1 MNIFIHHVGKD
12 GANRDFPKSIEN
24 QVPSQKTKL
33 YKSTFRNGLK
43 NIGDETNIW
52 GVPAGAKPI
61 FDQLNEGDWIFLI
74 GSLNKIPD
82 TQTWESKIRFAFQIV
97 DYTIG
102 IEEQAFDLS
111 KSIWGEP
118 RFPLVVVGQVFPID
132 LQYSRL
138 LRYIGYKPNFFPSG
152 LFFRVNESRMAMT
165 PEELMEEI
173 LSASCVMDK
182 DDLVSQRTTKFV
194 LRAIRAASFRNRVL
208 NVLGRQCA
216 ACNFSTLRE
225 PSLSSGIEVAHIVPV
240 EYGGQDTIENGIPLC
255 RLHHWAFDNGLITFR
270 VDHERLKTVV
280 HPTRG
285 MYLGQRDWALQ
296 QFEASTISLPGDKQY
311 LKILERNLN
320 EHNSIYRWDLS

>member
-12 GANRDFPKSIEN
+12 GADRDFPKSIEN
-24 QVPSQKTKL
+24 QVPLQKIKP
-33 YKSTFRNGLK
+33 YISTFRDGLK

-52 GVPAGAKPI
+52 GVPAGAKSNFNKI
-61 FDQLNEGDWIFLI
+61 NQGDWILLI
-74 GSLNKIPD
+74 GQLNKIPD
-82 TQTWESKIRFAFQIV
+82 TQTWESKILFAFQIV
-97 DYTIG
+97 DYTTD

-118 RFPLVVVGQVFPID
+118 RFPLVVVGQVFSID

-138 LRYIGYKPNFFPSG
+138 LRYIGYKPNFNPLG
-152 LFFRVNESRMAMT
+152 LFSRVNESRMSRT

-173 LSASCVMDK
+173 LSESSVMEKEDP
-182 DDLVSQRTTKFV
+182 VPQRTTQFV

-208 NVLGRQCA
+208 KFLGRQCA

-270 VDHERLKTVV
+270 VDQERLKTVV

-296 QFEASTISLPGDKQY
+296 QFEASSISLPGDKQY
-311 LKILERNLN
+311 LKILESNLN
-320 EHNSIYRWDLS
+320 EHNSIYIWNLS